1 MNSMKIKLLISYK
14 HYSSPLLCNFQKL
27 NHNHKYSSP
36 LVYPTLSSK
45 RLFNH
50 FVKPVNP
57 YSYKSIHTTSYL
69 NNKKDF
75 YNILGVPKN
84 ASQKEIKKAYYQLAK
99 KFHPDTNKGDPSAS
113 KKFQEVSEAYEV
125 LGDEKKRSTYD
136 TWGSSGNPNHMGG
149 PGGGTGNDNFQNSW
163 SYQSN
168 VDAEELFRKIFNQ
181 SGFGNN
187 NSFDEDFA
195 DSKFGFGAAEEIVVQ
210 ITFEQAA
217 RGVNKD
223 LNLNV
228 VDICPKC
235 RGSRCEL
242 GYKATTCT
250 HCNGTGMETVSR
262 GPFLM
267 KSTCRQCQGTRVII
281 KNPCIEC
288 HGKGSTVQRKKV
300 TVPVPAGIEDGQSIR
315 ILVNRNEVFVTFKVE
330 KSDYFKRDGSDI
342 HTDAKIS
349 ISQAL
354 LGGSIR
360 VRGIYDDH
368 TVQIAPGTSSHTKIR
383 LFKQGMKKVNSNLLG
398 DHYVNIKVDVPKSLT
413 KKQEALIKA
422 YAELEE
428 NTPGTIKDLH
438 HKKDGS
444 KSFDQE
450 SSEKKILD
458 NLRSA
463 LGNQNDN

>member
-14 HYSSPLLCNFQKL
+14 HYSPSLLCNFQKL
-27 NHNHKYSSP
+27 NHHHIFSSSLAYS
-36 LVYPTLSSK
+36 TLSSK

-50 FVKPVNP
+50 FVKPENP

-99 KFHPDTNKGDPSAS
+99 KFHPDTNKGDPSAN

-136 TWGSSGNPNHMGG
+136 TWGSNVNPNHMGG
-149 PGGGTGNDNFQNSW
+149 PGGGTGNDNFQNAW

-187 NSFDEDFA
+187 NSFEEDFA
-195 DSKFGFGAAEEIVVQ
+195 DSKFGFGAAEEIVVK

-383 LFKQGMKKVNSNLLG
+383 LFKQGMKRVNSNLLG
-398 DHYVNIKVDVPKSLT
+398 DHYVNVKIDVPKSLT

-428 NTPGTIKDLH
+428 KTPGTIKDLN
-438 HKKDGS
+438 HKKDGPS
-444 KSFDQE
+444 ADQTQ
-450 SSEKKILD
+450 STQTADDGIFTKIKK
-458 NLRSA
+458 A
-463 LGNQNDN
+463 LLG